1 MFKTGGTYLK
11 FQVAIADGPEFWQF
25 LFKLPV
31 SATFAGAMVD
41 SLGFI
46 VGNMLLVVPVVLVVR
61 RIYQW
66 IKEEDIS
73 Y

>member
-1 MFKTGGTYLK
+1 MRSGGRWSI
-11 FQVAIADGPEFWQF
+11 FFSF
-25 LFKLPV
+25 
-31 SATFAGAMVD
+31 MVD